1 MTWRHFLGQRTPA
14 KISSFATGI
23 QGRTT
28 TIYEMPCVIRTKWP
42 TLLWCCWLTFWRRSV
57 SKTNNSQTNQSTKFF
72 GQWAFLIWHHSHLPK
87 VRANVCMF
95 FSFNTMFCRKLRKLQ
110 TKFDYIS
117 KKQYEKEIHPET
129 HTHTNRR
136 QKNHP
141 KPHQYPLLHVDFSIL
156 DHAIHQLFPELRPSS
171 FGQATV
177 EKSQT
182 CNQPIRIPWL
192 DVSVPSYP

>member
-1 MTWRHFLGQRTPA
+1 MTWRHFLGQRTSA

-95 FSFNTMFCRKLRKLQ
+95 FPSIPCSAGNSGNSKQNLITSQKSNTKK
-110 TKFDYIS
+110 KFIQ
-117 KKQYEKEIHPET
+117 K